1 MRTKRVA
8 AEKPARLLSQ
18 RQQTYTSTKGSSPT
32 QAGGLAFMAGR
43 GTQQHCATGL
53 PHLGAA
59 TDAQQPVSGGKA
71 HRGFSVAETEANC

>member
-1 MRTKRVA
+1 
-8 AEKPARLLSQ
+8 
-18 RQQTYTSTKGSSPT
+18 
-32 QAGGLAFMAGR
+32 MAGR

-71 HRGFSVAETEANC
+71 HRGFLWLKLKQTAEPPVKG